1 MRISSDVFVPGK
13 GWFIFGGDGN
23 TIPQSQ
29 MLQSINST
37 WTLGPQLYQS
47 TSVYGQCN
55 VQVFLLNLTEFYNF
69 NKVANYETYRD
80 SFTYFIKQ

>member
-47 TSVYGQCN
+47 KSVYAQCN
-55 VQVFLLNLTEFYNF
+55 IQVFFPEFEGFF
-69 NKVANYETYRD
+69 N
-80 SFTYFIKQ
+80 